1 MHSSSPALPAR
12 VLLAGCGDLGSKV
25 GALLHA
31 GGIEVTGLRRRAA
44 GTDVPFPVMSRDLS
58 APDGEALPEVDA
70 VVVALTSDTS
80 DAAGYKR
87 TYRQGLKGLAAALPH
102 RGIRVI
108 YVSSTSVLGTLA
120 GQCVTEETVPQPERA
135 TARVLLDAENLAREL
150 FPNLTVL
157 RPAGIYGPGRTRL
170 IHKVRSG
177 EPVDHGLITNRIH
190 RDDLAAVIVQLLRQ
204 PQPIPLLHAVDKAPV
219 PLGEVLSFIAAQ
231 LGVPSPPDSGSGSP
245 HGKRIDARMMHH
257 LMEPQ
262 GLKYPTYRE
271 GYLQVLVPPS

>member
-44 GTDVPFPVMSRDLS
+44 GTDVPFPVISRDLS

-70 VVVALTSDTS
+70 VVVALTSDTP
-80 DAAGYKR
+80 DAAGYER
-87 TYRQGLKGLAAALPH
+87 TYRQGITGLAAALP
-102 RGIRVI
+102 RRDVQVI
-108 YVSSTSVLGTLA
+108 FVSSTSVLGPSA
-120 GQCVTEETVPQPERA
+120 GQHVTEESAPQPERA
-135 TARVLLDAENLAREL
+135 TARVLLEAENDAREL

-170 IHKVRSG
+170 IDKVRSG

-219 PLGEVLSFIAAQ
+219 TLGEVLSFIAAQ
-231 LGVPSPPDSGSGSP
+231 LDLPSPPDSGSGSP
-245 HGKRIDARMMHH
+245 HGKRIDARRMHH